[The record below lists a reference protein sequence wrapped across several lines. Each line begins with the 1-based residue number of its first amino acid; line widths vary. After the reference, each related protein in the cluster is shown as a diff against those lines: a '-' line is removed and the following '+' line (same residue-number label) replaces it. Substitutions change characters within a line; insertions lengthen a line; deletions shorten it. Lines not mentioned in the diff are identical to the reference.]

1 MWPTLVASDNQPE
14 GLPAASQGNAQTTF
28 DRNLVVGWGAVPYF
42 SEFDPWGHLVF
53 NAQFPAGVN
62 TYRAYLLPW
71 GPQVSAGVTGSS
83 TRHHLEVSFMTF
95 DSAVFNPHRPLP
107 VGSVIDVR
115 TRYLGQWSPGFQI
128 AEKVGGGCRIRRSSD
143 GSVLADIFQWSGV
156 RPATASRYAA

>member
-14 GLPAASQGNAQTTF
+14 GLAAASQGNAQTTF

-71 GPQVSAGVTGSS
+71 GPP
-83 TRHHLEVSFMTF
+83 SFGWG
-95 DSAVFNPHRPLP
+95 HR
-107 VGSVIDVR
+107 
-115 TRYLGQWSPGFQI
+115 
-128 AEKVGGGCRIRRSSD
+128 
-143 GSVLADIFQWSGV
+143 
-156 RPATASRYAA
+156 